1 MSNTDQD
8 ADKIDTVA
16 LELLP
21 ALKDEL
27 TKYHLPHN
35 DDDDDDEYLLMFLRW
50 KQDVKRAADRYRSFV
65 EWKRSKE
72 NVGVFDTSLR
82 LSEDP
87 ALEKIMTSE
96 VIIAPPTLT
105 TLSINPTG
113 NGNDDDGGGGG
124 PVLIGRL
131 RNNDMKDGRR
141 PDDVVRM
148 MFYTID
154 QTLAQRPEM
163 QRYGATII
171 HDLRGFDPARNAS
184 PAAAKKLFSALLGHF
199 PIRINA
205 IYMYKAPWAFSNLF
219 FPLLSKTIMSK
230 KVRQRVRFISSL
242 DEIKDVVD
250 LEQLPEELLRDDFGR
265 NGSTGGDG
273 DGNDGTVKIQ
283 SKLDWDIQDWIT
295 DQKQKETDVDSF
307 RSLTLIGGNNEWMA
321 DADN

>member
-1 MSNTDQD
+1 MSSTDHD

-27 TKYHLPHN
+27 ATMVGTSGPLPE
-35 DDDDDDEYLLMFLRW
+35 DDDDDEYLLMFLRW
-50 KQDVKRAADRYRSFV
+50 KQDVKRAADRYRKFV

-87 ALEKIMTSE
+87 TLEKIMTSE
-96 VIIAPPTLT
+96 VVIAPPTLT
-105 TLSINPTG
+105 TRS
-113 NGNDDDGGGGG
+113 NGNDTGDSGG

-154 QTLAQRPEM
+154 QTLTQRPEM
-163 QRYGATII
+163 QYYGATII

-219 FPLLSKTIMSK
+219 FPLLSKTIMTK
-230 KVRQRVRFISSL
+230 KVRQRVKFISSL

-265 NGSTGGDG
+265 NSSTNGDG
-273 DGNDGTVKIQ
+273 EAIEETTVKKP
-283 SKLDWDIQDWIT
+283 SKLDWNIENWIT
-295 DQKQKETDVDSF
+295 DQKQKETDVGTF
-307 RSLTLIGGNNEWMA
+307 RSLTLLGCKNK
-321 DADN
+321 